1 MGGKRNGSCIQLDT
15 ANPSARV
22 RAIISIL
29 FDIDFGN
36 VERVEFVSY
45 EVERPGELVGP
56 TCMASFTS
64 LVNCSYGM
72 DIR

>member
-15 ANPSARV
+15 ANPSVRV
-22 RAIISIL
+22 LISIL

-36 VERVEFVSY
+36 VERVEFVSS